1 MNIERTPVHRN
12 AAHAH
17 RLCESSLDTLW
28 PVDRVA
34 GHMHSA
40 ISEKS
45 PTRKAGT
52 LLLLVGLLASSSG
65 CSRSFWRQQADRDVY
80 EAISQR
86 MTDPR
91 WQVPRF
97 EVTPDAD
104 SRFFDPYDADKPP
117 LPPDDPAAHEYM
129 HCVDGISGYK
139 SWHKLGDSFSVENPH
154 WLAKYG
160 LNPEMINPAT
170 GDYTGRLPK
179 LEKLTLPQCVELSQ
193 IHSRE
198 LQTQIENLY
207 LAALDVT
214 FERYQFNVRY
224 LPEPFANLTNTFLPW
239 RKGSNTTATSGVGV
253 SKLLPAGGQ
262 VAVELANNTLWLF
275 SSPSRTDSA
284 SGLSFSL
291 IQPLMAGAGR
301 KIALENLTQAERDL
315 LYQTRT
321 LARFR
326 QTLFT
331 NVVSDG
337 TGSYLNLLSQTQ
349 QIRNQEQNIVR
360 LKRQVTSLQSNAS
373 QKGNIVRA
381 ELAAMPDDVEIPELI
396 KAKLVYDPDRQML
409 LWMDNVMTPDELKAL
424 DGLTSDP
431 QLRAAIQ
438 EIVQTIS
445 VVPTSLD
452 VLQLLNT
459 LASANNTLRTS
470 ERSLQD
476 GLDTFKISLGLPPDL
491 TLTIDDSMLEPF
503 TFIDP
508 KLSDLETEITDYVPN
523 TWSRIDEQAPTQEQ
537 LQLANSA
544 LDELMNRVQVE
555 ALAILDQDIANLNGS
570 MDRIL
575 ERMDD
580 AEEQERLKTDVGR
593 DLRSMEAAR
602 NRLVELRGSAQRISE
617 EIEKAG
623 NTPADAVPPAAPATE
638 EEETGEKLTRQ
649 QELRLEILSVHQDL
663 LQLIRNLTVVQAGLR
678 VDQIVVPEFNIPME
692 EVVQHAV
699 ENRVDLMNQRALVM
713 DARRKVEIAANL
725 LQSNVDVVVDGEV
738 RTPGGNKPFD
748 FRGDRSQIRAG
759 LRFTAPL
766 DQIQERNDYRATLIS
781 YQRLRREYLAL
792 EDTVKNQV
800 RRNWRQL
807 YVLKRNVDTSRLA
820 LRLAAKQYES
830 AVDESTAPAPVGG
843 GAGNRSGGLQ
853 GTNLTNALNSIISAQ
868 NSLIGFWVQYEQN
881 RLGIYRDMG
890 MMEIGPDGI
899 WNDSIYRGSLDQDTQ
914 EGLPARQTL
923 PDGGPDDEQPEAI
936 PTPLDTGGLGDRG
949 DRRSRDGWG
958 GEAAGVVFA
967 ADGESEGGLLPVQYE
982 TGGEEVILD
991 LSPGSGESRQ
1001 PGERD
1006 PE

>member
-1 MNIERTPVHRN
+1 MNGEVTRHKPSKLSPRMESLG
-12 AAHAH
+12 AAHQP
-17 RLCESSLDTLW
+17 CSPDSESPATSRW
-28 PVDRVA
+28 
-34 GHMHSA
+34 
-40 ISEKS
+40 S
-45 PTRKAGT
+45 PTRKTGT
-52 LLLLVGLLASSSG
+52 LVLLIGLLATSSG
-65 CSRSFWRQQADRDVY
+65 CSRAFWRQQADRDAY

-97 EVTPDAD
+97 DVTPDAD
-104 SRFFDPYDADKPP
+104 SRFFDPYDADCAP

-129 HCVDGISGYK
+129 HCVDGIKSYK

-160 LNPEMINPAT
+160 LTPDMINPAT
-170 GDYTGRLPK
+170 GDYTGRLPT
-179 LEKLTLPQCVELSQ
+179 LEKLTLAQCVELSQ

-239 RKGSNTTATSGVGV
+239 RTGDNTSANSGIGV

-275 SSPSRTDSA
+275 SSPTSTNSA
-284 SGLSFSL
+284 SILSFSL
-291 IQPLMAGAGR
+291 VQPLMAGAGR
-301 KIALENLTQAERDL
+301 KVVLENLTQSERDL

-331 NVVSDG
+331 NIVSDG
-337 TGSYLNLLSQTQ
+337 GGSYLNLIQQIQ
-349 QIRNQEQNIVR
+349 QIRNQQQNIER

-381 ELAAMPDDVEIPELI
+381 ELAAMPADVEIPELI
-396 KAKLVYDPDRQML
+396 KAKLVYDPERQML
-409 LWMDNVMTPDELKAL
+409 LWMDNVITPEELKVL
-424 DGLTSDP
+424 DGLTSEPD
-431 QLRAAIQ
+431 LRAAIQ

-459 LASANNTLRTS
+459 LANANNSLRS
-470 ERSLQD
+470 QERGLQD

-503 TFIDP
+503 MFIDP
-508 KLSDLETEITDYVPN
+508 QLSGLETEITDYVPN
-523 TWSRIDEQAPTQEQ
+523 SWSKIDEQAPTQLQ
-537 LQLANSA
+537 LQLANNE
-544 LDELMNRVQVE
+544 LDQLVNRVQTEV
-555 ALAILDQDIANLNGS
+555 LAILDQDVANLNGS
-570 MDRIL
+570 MEKIL
-575 ERMDD
+575 GRMDS

-593 DLRSMEAAR
+593 DLRSLESAR
-602 NRLVELRGSAQRISE
+602 NRLIELRRSTQLISE

-623 NTPADAVPPAAPATE
+623 NAPADVVPPADPAE
-638 EEETGEKLTRQ
+638 EDDDSGEKPTPQ

-663 LQLIRNLTVVQAGLR
+663 LQIIRNLTVVQAGLR
-678 VDQIVVPEFNIPME
+678 VDQIVVPEFTIPME

-699 ENRVDLMNQRALVM
+699 ENRVDLMNLRATVV
-713 DARRKVEIAANL
+713 DARRKVEIAGNL
-725 LQSNVDVVVDGEV
+725 LQSNVDVIVDGDI
-738 RTPGGNKPFD
+738 RNSGGNRPFD
-748 FRGDRSQIRAG
+748 FQGDRSQIRAG

-766 DQIQERNDYRATLIS
+766 DQIQERNSYRSTLIS
-781 YQRLRREYLAL
+781 YQRARRDYLAL

-807 YVLKRNVDTSRLA
+807 AVLKRNVDTSRLA

-843 GAGNRSGGLQ
+843 GSGTRSGGLQ

-923 PDGGPDDEQPEAI
+923 PDGGPDDGQPETI
-936 PTPLDTGGLGDRG
+936 PTPLDADGLGARR
-949 DRRSRDGWG
+949 DRRSRDGG
-958 GEAAGVVFA
+958 SGEAAGVVFA
-967 ADGESEGGLLPVQYE
+967 ADGEFEGGLLPVQYE

-991 LSPGSGESRQ
+991 LSARAGESGQ
-1001 PGERD
+1001 PGERG